1 MPGVSAGSNQVGASE
16 MCTAHVSCPS
26 GPAAA
31 PAPGEASRQSRAA
44 RSASAVGA
52 KGRWAIGASFGRDPG
67 PERWPDYPGPAG
79 PVNPPGGTRCGAGE
93 ALAGLGAVGGGERRQ
108 AAVIQRRELPA
119 AAQHQLLE
127 DVGQVRLDRRLGDV
141 EAAGHLLIAEP
152 ARDEL
157 GDVLLAAAQAAPER
171 GIERDRAG
179 GDRKSTRLN
188 SSHLVISYAVFCL

>member
-31 PAPGEASRQSRAA
+31 PAPGEASRQSRPA

-52 KGRWAIGASFGRDPG
+52 KGRWAIGASFGIERDPG

-93 ALAGLGAVGGGERRQ
+93 ALAGPGAVGGGERRE

-127 DVGQVRLDRRLGDV
+127 DVGQVRLDGGLGDV
-141 EAAGHLLIAEP
+141 EAAGHLLVAQP

-157 GDVLLAAAQAAPER
+157 GDVLLAKAQAAPER
-171 GIERDRAG
+171 GIDRDRAG
-179 GDRKSTRLN
+179 GAGGQLLD
-188 SSHLVISYAVFCL
+188 